1 MRNIKLLFA
10 FESSNLNIWRNFLRP
25 NRSARYRKIREFF
38 GRLYTAFLL
47 FIDSGAGVFNLK
59 PKLSNNL
66 SSKDLIEKS
75 HKRVAIYA
83 GYINTESEVIEAE
96 RILEL
101 LSDKFDLLI
110 LVNTGCAELQIHQPN
125 FLSIRRQNFGRDLAS
140 YKYALDSLQL
150 EKMSELFFFNDS
162 VLWTKNS
169 IVKFLLGAQQSKFQ
183 VTSLTSSD
191 QHSYHLQSYALHL
204 KGDIAELSKA
214 FSETRISNFKRVIVE
229 AGEKRL
235 SRYWIAKQIQ
245 IGSIY
250 SQASLSPQLAKYRE
264 VYGDDY
270 EHLLYL
276 LSHRVPLNPSIH
288 FWAPLFAQSG
298 VVKKA
303 LLTKNPAQLKYVP
316 KTLLDLQSKINRD
329 KSLT

>member
-1 MRNIKLLFA
+1 LL
-10 FESSNLNIWRNFLRP
+10 
-25 NRSARYRKIREFF
+25 
-38 GRLYTAFLL
+38 
-47 FIDSGAGVFNLK
+47 V
-59 PKLSNNL
+59 
-66 SSKDLIEKS
+66 
-75 HKRVAIYA
+75 
-83 GYINTESEVIEAE
+83 
-96 RILEL
+96 
-101 LSDKFDLLI
+101 

-150 EKMSELFFFNDS
+150 EKTSELFFFNDS
-162 VLWTKNS
+162 VLWSKNS
-169 IVKFLLGAQQSKFQ
+169 IVRFLLDAQQSKFQ

-204 KGDIAELSKA
+204 KGDIAVLSKA
-214 FSETRISNFKRVIVE
+214 FSEIRISNFKRVIVE

-250 SQASLSPQLAKYRE
+250 SQDSLSPLLAKYRE

-276 LSHRVPLNPSIH
+276 LSHRVPLNPSLH
-288 FWAPLFAQSG
+288 CWAPLFAQSG

-316 KTLLDLQSKINRD
+316 KTLVDLQAKITLDEN
-329 KSLT
+329 

>member
-1 MRNIKLLFA
+1 M
-10 FESSNLNIWRNFLRP
+10 RP
-25 NRSARYRKIREFF
+25 NSSHPFRKIREYLGVIF
-38 GRLYTAFLL
+38 TAILL
-47 FIDSGAGVFNLK
+47 LVDLCAGVFNLK

-66 SSKDLIEKS
+66 SSRDLIEKS

-96 RILEL
+96 RILKL
-101 LSDKFDLLI
+101 LSGEFDLLI
-110 LVNTGCAELQIHQPN
+110 LVNTGSRELKIDLPN
-125 FLSIRRQNFGRDLAS
+125 FLYFRRDNFGRDLAS
-140 YKYALDSLQL
+140 YKYAVDSLQL
-150 EKMSELFFFNDS
+150 KNRSELFFFNDS

-169 IVKFLLGAQQSKFQ
+169 IVKFLLGARQSKFQ

-191 QHSYHLQSYALHL
+191 QHSFHLQSYALHL

-214 FSETRISNFKRVIVE
+214 FSEIRISNFKRVIVE

-250 SQASLSPQLAKYRE
+250 SQDSLSPLLAKYRD

-270 EHLLYL
+270 EQLLYL

-288 FWAPLFAQSG
+288 FWAPLYSQSG

-303 LLTKNPAQLKYVP
+303 LLTKNPAQLKYIP
-316 KTLLDLQSKINRD
+316 KTLEEVQAKITLDKTRLKGS
-329 KSLT
+329 

>member
-1 MRNIKLLFA
+1 M
-10 FESSNLNIWRNFLRP
+10 RP

-96 RILEL
+96 RILKLLSGEFEL
-101 LSDKFDLLI
+101 LF
-110 LVNTGCAELQIHQPN
+110 LVNTGSRELNIALPN
-125 FLSIRRQNFGRDLAS
+125 FLYFRRENFGRDLAS
-140 YKYALDSLQL
+140 YKYAVDSLQL
-150 EKMSELFFFNDS
+150 KNTSELFFFNDS
-162 VLWTKNS
+162 VYWTGKS
-169 IVKFLLGAQQSKFQ
+169 VFDFVESARQKDSA
-183 VTSLTSSD
+183 VTALTSSD
-191 QHSYHLQSYALHL
+191 QYSYHLQSYALHL

-214 FSETRISNFKRVIVE
+214 FSKIRISNFKRVIVE

-235 SRYWIAKQIQ
+235 SNYWITKKVKIR
-245 IGSIY
+245 GIY
-250 SQASLSPQLAKYRE
+250 YQNSLSPLLTKYKDT
-264 VYGDDY
+264 YGQDY
-270 EHLLYL
+270 EYILDLI
-276 LSHRVPLNPSIH
+276 SQGVSLNPSIH
-288 FWAPLFAQSG
+288 FWAPLYAQSG

-303 LLTKNPAQLKYVP
+303 LLTKNPAQLKCVP
-316 KTLLDLQSKINRD
+316 NTLLDLQSKINRD